1 MVSEPIEV
9 LMVEAGY
16 RPCKVSIGSNYESL
30 QTLVSP
36 CFTLLSDVEFIILE
50 DDVAIFHNREGVLLG
65 LKGNRRVDDIII
77 AGTFF
82 VVGVK
87 DRKITSLSKEKQAKY
102 RKRFWKIENYTDKEV
117 SEAYWNAWLDTAHD
131 YSLDFV

>member
-16 RPCKVSIGSNYESL
+16 RPCKVNIGSDYESL
-30 QTLVSP
+30 QILVSP

-50 DDVAIFHNREGVLLG
+50 DDVAVFYNREGVLLG
-65 LKGNRRVDDIII
+65 LKGNRYVDDIII

-87 DRKITSLSKEKQAKY
+87 DGKIAALSKEKQRKY
-102 RKRFWKIENYTDKEV
+102 RKRFWKIENYTDKDV
-117 SEAYWNAWLDTAHD
+117 SEAYWNAWLNTAHD
-131 YSLDFV
+131 CPLNFT